1 MNAHMRFEVEVE
13 GESLVAK
20 ITFVRF
26 LASVCP
32 LVCGKMVFPSKSL
45 GAVSAAIRFLAS
57 VRSPMGGHGALLREA
72 FPAQVACM

>member
-26 LASVCP
+26 FASVN
-32 LVCGKMVFPSKSL
+32 
-45 GAVSAAIRFLAS
+45 
-57 VRSPMGGHGALLREA
+57 
-72 FPAQVACM
+72 